1 MQLMAALI
9 LMNVKTLRHV
19 GRGSK
24 ATWSHYTLI
33 SAIPNPLKGE
43 KSKAI
48 SVIHVKILSVHIFVI
63 VMRDFDYL
71 VQIVMI

>member
-1 MQLMAALI
+1 MQLMDALI

-19 GRGSK
+19 G
-24 ATWSHYTLI
+24 
-33 SAIPNPLKGE
+33 E

-48 SVIHVKILSVHIFVI
+48 LVIHVKILLVHIFVI